1 MTAPRIRGDYDLLA
15 QIAQA
20 FGQHASQT
28 KASLLRIQ
36 REVNTLQSGDWI
48 GTGATAFYREMNDQV
63 LPSLKRLGAALET
76 ADRTLRQVSQ
86 IIKQAEEEAARLLRL
101 DGSGALGAAL
111 GGGLGGALGGT
122 AGSVGELLGGQ
133 TPASFLARDPGGLF
147 SGDYMRG
154 LIGLQIQGAGSE
166 LGDAMNGL
174 MGATGADD
182 AEGYLVIIAE
192 LRGRS
197 VDDIRSEYD
206 RFQEVRGQRDAA
218 VAAGKD
224 AVPGLSGANSGFN
237 GSNTQMRY
245 GQMVGDAFG
254 IDPVFGAMLNPTGGL
269 VGPGNFTLHPG
280 GETPIGYHSVVH
292 DAAGYLHTYHDA
304 GPGYN
309 YLGVEPFPTSFPG
322 TGQVSGIAYWTVQMG
337 GMDPARAI
345 GEAAASTAVS
355 SFRAAV
361 DAGSWV
367 FDKAASIF

>member
-1 MTAPRIRGDYDLLA
+1 MTAPRIRGDFDLLP

-20 FGQHASQT
+20 FAQHASLT
-28 KASLLRIQ
+28 KTSMQRIQ
-36 REVNTLQSGDWI
+36 REVNTLQGGDWI

-63 LPSLKRLGAALET
+63 LPTLKRLAAALES
-76 ADRTLRQVSQ
+76 ADRTMRQISQ
-86 IIKQAEEEAARLLRL
+86 IIKQAEEEAARLFRL
-101 DGSGALGAAL
+101 DGTGGLGAVL

-122 AGSVGELLGGQ
+122 LGAVGELLGGQ
-133 TPASFLARDPGGLF
+133 SQASLLARDPMGLF
-147 SGDYMRG
+147 SRDYMRG
-154 LIGLQIQGAGSE
+154 LIGLQIPGEGSE

-192 LRGRS
+192 LRGRPL
-197 VDDIRSEYD
+197 DDIRSEYA
-206 RFQEVRGQRDAA
+206 RFQEIQGQRDAA
-218 VAAGKD
+218 IAAGKG
-224 AVPGLSGANSGFN
+224 AIPGLSGGNSGFM
-237 GSNTQMRY
+237 GSNMQMRY

-254 IDPVFGAMLNPTGGL
+254 VDPVFGAMLNPTGGL

-280 GETPIGYHSVVH
+280 GDTPIGYHSVVH
-292 DAAGYLHTYHDA
+292 DAAGYLHTYHGA

-337 GMDPARAI
+337 GIDPVRTI
-345 GEAAASTAVS
+345 GEVAASTAAS

>member
-1 MTAPRIRGDYDLLA
+1 MTAPRVRGDYELMA

-20 FGQHASQT
+20 FGTHASQT
-28 KASLLRIQ
+28 KASLQRIQ

-63 LPSLKRLGAALET
+63 LPSLKRLAAALET

-101 DGSGALGAAL
+101 EGSGALGAAL

-133 TPASFLARDPGGLF
+133 ASASFLARDPAGLF
-147 SGDYMRG
+147 SYGYMRG
-154 LIGLQIQGAGSE
+154 LIGLQTPGAGSE

-174 MGATGADD
+174 LGATGADD
-182 AEGYLVIIAE
+182 SEGYLVIIAE
-192 LRGRS
+192 LRGRP
-197 VDDIRSEYD
+197 VDDIRSEYE
-206 RFQEVRGQRDAA
+206 RFQEIRGQRDAA
-218 VAAGKD
+218 VAVGKE
-224 AVPGLSGANSGFN
+224 AVPGLSGGNSGFM

-245 GQMVGDAFG
+245 GQVVGDAFG
-254 IDPVFGAMLNPTGGL
+254 IDPVFGALLNPTGGL
-269 VGPGNFTLHPG
+269 VGPGNFVVFPG
-280 GETPIGYHSVVH
+280 GDNPVGYHGVVH

-309 YLGVEPFPTSFPG
+309 YLGAEPFSNSNPL
-322 TGQVSGIAYWTVQMG
+322 TGQVSGIAYWTAQTELIE
-337 GMDPARAI
+337 PARAM
-345 GEAAASTAVS
+345 GERAMSG
-355 SFRAAV
+355 FQAAV

>member
-133 TPASFLARDPGGLF
+133 TPASFLARDPAGLF

-192 LRGRS
+192 LRGRPL
-197 VDDIRSEYD
+197 DDIRSEFD

-224 AVPGLSGANSGFN
+224 AVPGLSGVNSGFN

-269 VGPGNFTLHPG
+269 VGPGNFTLHP
-280 GETPIGYHSVVH
+280 
-292 DAAGYLHTYHDA
+292 
-304 GPGYN
+304 
-309 YLGVEPFPTSFPG
+309 
-322 TGQVSGIAYWTVQMG
+322 
-337 GMDPARAI
+337 
-345 GEAAASTAVS
+345 
-355 SFRAAV
+355 
-361 DAGSWV
+361 
-367 FDKAASIF
+367 

>member
-1 MTAPRIRGDYDLLA
+1 MTAPQFRGDYDLLA

-20 FGQHASQT
+20 FGQHASLT
-28 KASLLRIQ
+28 KTSMQRIQ
-36 REVNTLQSGDWI
+36 RDVNTLQSGDWI

-63 LPSLKRLGAALET
+63 LPTLKRLTAALES
-76 ADRTLRQVSQ
+76 ADRTLRKVSQ
-86 IIKQAEEEAARLLRL
+86 IIKQAEDEAARLFRL
-101 DGSGALGAAL
+101 DGTGGLGAVL

-122 AGSVGELLGGQ
+122 LGGVGEA
-133 TPASFLARDPGGLF
+133 TTFFARDPMGLF
-147 SGDYMRG
+147 SRDYMRG
-154 LIGLQIQGAGSE
+154 LIGLHIPGEGSE

-174 MGATGADD
+174 LGATGADD

-192 LRGRS
+192 LRGRPL
-197 VDDIRSEYD
+197 DDIRSEYE
-206 RFQEVRGQRDAA
+206 RFQEIQGQRDAA
-218 VAAGKD
+218 VEAGKG
-224 AVPGLSGANSGFN
+224 AIPGVSGANSGFM
-237 GSNTQMRY
+237 GSNMQMRY

-254 IDPVFGAMLNPTGGL
+254 VDPVFGAMLNPTGGL

-280 GETPIGYHSVVH
+280 GDTPIGYHSVVH
-292 DAAGYLHTYHDA
+292 DAAGYLHTYHGA

-337 GMDPARAI
+337 GMDPVQTV
-345 GEAAASTAVS
+345 GEVAASTAAS